1 MRIFIDDREKDEERI
16 WMIKNGFNTPVE
28 TTRLDVGDLIIEQ
41 DDYPTLCIENKTIQ
55 DFISSCKN
63 GRLFKEVVAMKL
75 KYEYSFVI
83 VYDNG
88 KWNREYV
95 QQTYNEKY
103 GNIAS
108 ILLRHRCYLIQCNS
122 SREYIP
128 CIKALI
134 RNIKKADKPI
144 ETPEVLPNDSNE
156 MIRVL
161 RGLPGVG
168 AKMARTLL
176 DTFGTPGK
184 VFKATDDELNSVPR
198 LQEKSKKAIARMR

>member
-1 MRIFIDDREKDEERI
+1 MRILIDDREKDEERI
-16 WMIKNGFNTPVE
+16 EMILNGFNTLIE
-28 TTRLDVGDLIIEQ
+28 RQRLDVGDLIIEQ
-41 DDYPTLCIENKTIQ
+41 EGYPTICIENKTIQ
-55 DFISSCKN
+55 DFIGSCKN

-83 VYDNG
+83 IYDNG
-88 KWNREYV
+88 KWNKEYV
-95 QQTYNEKY
+95 NQTYNEKY

-108 ILLRHRCYLIQCNS
+108 VMLRHRCYLIQCNS

-144 ETPEVLPNDSNE
+144 EAPEVLPNDSND

-161 RGLPGVG
+161 RGIPGVG

-184 VFKATDDELNSVPR
+184 VLKADDSQLDDVPR
-198 LQEKSKKAIARMR
+198 LQEKSKNAIRRMR